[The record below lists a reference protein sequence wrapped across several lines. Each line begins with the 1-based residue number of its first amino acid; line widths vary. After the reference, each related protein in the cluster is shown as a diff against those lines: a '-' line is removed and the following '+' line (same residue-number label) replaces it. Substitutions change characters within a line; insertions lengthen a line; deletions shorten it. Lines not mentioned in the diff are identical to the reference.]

1 MPPETTT
8 QIDVSD
14 IVLLTVKAA
23 LAPMLERIAAAEA
36 TITRAT
42 AHEPLVQD
50 LRDRLALLEIKA
62 LGLSQVEP
70 LRDRLVALEAK
81 QGASVFVPTG
91 PTEADLR
98 TLADRLLVLETKG
111 RDLPA
116 IAPAPAV
123 EFLAIRDRVSALEAR
138 AAVPGPP
145 GHDGKDGTPGRD
157 GAPGADGLGYDDLAV
172 TQTDR
177 SFTIKAIK
185 GDREKVIGVVSF
197 PVMEQ
202 KGIYQDGK
210 TYEPG
215 DVVTWSGSQWHCSE
229 PTASKPGNG
238 AKAWTL
244 IVKCG
249 RDGKDGRDA
258 PSIPVVQMGGGRG

>member
-1 MPPETTT
+1 MAETTT
-8 QIDVSD
+8 QIDVGD

-62 LGLSQVEP
+62 IGLGQIEP
-70 LRDRLVALEAK
+70 LRDRLVTVESK
-81 QGASVFVPTG
+81 QSASVFVPTG
-91 PTEADLR
+91 PTETDLR
-98 TLADRLLVLETKG
+98 TLADRLLVLETKTA
-111 RDLPA
+111 RELPA
-116 IAPAPAV
+116 VAAAPAAD
-123 EFLAIRDRVSALEAR
+123 FLAIRDRVAALEAR
-138 AAVPGPP
+138 AAVPGPA
-145 GHDGKDGTPGRD
+145 GHDGKDGQPGKD

-172 TQTDR
+172 TQTGR
-177 SFTIKAIK
+177 TFTIKAIK
-185 GDREKVIGVVSF
+185 GDREKVIGTVSF

-210 TYEPG
+210 AYEPG

-229 PTASKPGNG
+229 ATSSKPGNG

-258 PSIPVVQMGGGRG
+258 PSIPVVQMGAGRG